1 MKISHTALL
10 GGAMALSLPLAVP
23 AFAQTGGTNQ
33 QQMSQ
38 MNNVQWQGKD
48 TIRGKVQNIDQSSSI
63 VTVKTRHGHQ
73 LKLHYPS
80 SALQKVKE
88 GDNVAVQL
96 AYAKTS
102 GTSGATSTSQSSS
115 GMQGSESMSGGNW
128 QGVHTMPATVKEV
141 DRKKGT
147 VKVESEGKP
156 LVVAFEPSAL
166 SQLKQ
171 GEKIKIHLAIRDTSS
186 PTSSI
191 SR

>member
-10 GGAMALSLPLAVP
+10 GAAMALSLPLAVP

-38 MNNVQWQGKD
+38 MNNEQWQGKD
-48 TIRGKVQNIDQSSSI
+48 TIHGKIQNIDQSSSI
-63 VTVKTRHGHQ
+63 VTVKTRHGHE

-96 AYAKTS
+96 AYAKTN
-102 GTSGATSTSQSSS
+102 GTSGASST
-115 GMQGSESMSGGNW
+115 GEPPSMSEGNW
-128 QGVHTMPATVKEV
+128 QGAHTMTATVKEV
-141 DRKKGT
+141 DQEKGT

-156 LVVAFEPSAL
+156 LVVAFEPSSL

-171 GEKIKIHLAIRDTSS
+171 GEEIKIHLAIRDTSS
-186 PTSSI
+186 PASSI

>member
-1 MKISHTALL
+1 MKISRTALL
-10 GGAMALSLPLAVP
+10 GSAMALSLPLAMP

-38 MNNVQWQGKD
+38 MNSEQWQGKD
-48 TIRGKVQNIDQSSSI
+48 TIHGKVRNIDQSSDI
-63 VTVKTRHGHQ
+63 VTVQTRHGHQ

-96 AYAKTS
+96 AYAKTN
-102 GTSGATSTSQSSS
+102 GTSGATSMSQSSK
-115 GMQGSESMSGGNW
+115 MQGSQSMSGGHW
-128 QGVHTMPATVKEV
+128 QGVHTMPATVKNV
-141 DRKKGT
+141 DQKKGT

-156 LVVAFEPSAL
+156 LVVAFKPSTL

-171 GEKIKIHLAIRDTSS
+171 GDKIKIHLAIRDMSS

>member
-1 MKISHTALL
+1 MKISRTVLL
-10 GGAMALSLPLAVP
+10 GAAMALSLPLAVP

-38 MNNVQWQGKD
+38 TNSVQWQGKD
-48 TIRGKVQNIDQSSSI
+48 TIHGKVQNVDQSSSI
-63 VTVKTRHGHQ
+63 VTVRTTHGHE

-96 AYAKTS
+96 AYAKTN
-102 GTSGATSTSQSSS
+102 GTSGATSTSQPSKIE
-115 GMQGSESMSGGNW
+115 GSESTSGGNW
-128 QGVHTMPATVKEV
+128 QGAHIMSATVKKV
-141 DRKKGT
+141 DQKKGT
-147 VKVESEGKP
+147 VQVESEGKP